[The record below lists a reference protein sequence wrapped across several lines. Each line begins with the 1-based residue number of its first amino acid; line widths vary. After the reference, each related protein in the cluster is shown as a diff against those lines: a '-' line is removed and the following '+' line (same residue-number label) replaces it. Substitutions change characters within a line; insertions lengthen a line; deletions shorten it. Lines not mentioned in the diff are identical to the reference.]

1 MRKKTLVQVILI
13 IFLVIFIYLVFKNY
27 YVKDQSID
35 SIKKSNDSISKKE
48 LEESN
53 NNLIKDINYTANNNV
68 GDVYILLAD
77 YGETYAV
84 NQELML
90 LTEVNGKISLKNE
103 GDITINSDFANFNTK
118 TFETTFINNVIVKK
132 KNETITGDELYL
144 ILEQEENIAQS
155 SENKD
160 ENIIR
165 VSRNVFYKKP
175 GYSLS
180 ADILEIDLITKNL
193 KIYMIDNYNKVI
205 AKSGLNN
212 VGNKKI

>member
-13 IFLVIFIYLVFKNY
+13 VFLIILIYLVFKNY
-27 YVKDQSID
+27 YIKDQSIT
-35 SIKKSNDSISKKE
+35 SIKKSNDSISKLE
-48 LEESN
+48 LEEDN
-53 NNLIKDINYTANNNV
+53 NNLIKDISYTANSNA
-68 GDVYILLAD
+68 GDVYNLLAD
-77 YGETYAV
+77 YGETYIE

-90 LTEVNGKISLKNE
+90 LTRVNGKISMKNE

-132 KNETITGDELYL
+132 KDETITGDELYL
-144 ILEQEENIAQS
+144 ILQQEENTTQS

-165 VSRNVFYKKP
+165 ISRNVLYKKP

-180 ADILEIDLITKNL
+180 ADILEIDLITKNI
-193 KIYMIDNYNKVI
+193 KIYMMDKYNKVI
-205 AKSGLNN
+205 AKSGI
-212 VGNKKI
+212 K